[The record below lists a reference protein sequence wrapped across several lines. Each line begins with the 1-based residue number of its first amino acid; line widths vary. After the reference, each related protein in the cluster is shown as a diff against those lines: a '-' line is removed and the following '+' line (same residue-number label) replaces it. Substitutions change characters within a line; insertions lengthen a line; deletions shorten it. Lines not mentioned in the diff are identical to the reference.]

1 MTYYLLLLP
10 GLVAVV
16 LGLVV
21 RRRAAAWGQGLL
33 LAGCAI
39 CLGAFG
45 WQVRQSFYVN
55 VPKVPSRANTVV
67 GYRFA
72 MQLHAL
78 LAGRPGKVVVLL
90 PASLSAEAAEST
102 AGAFSAPLLRGHPE
116 LSVEVVRL
124 EPPKKG
130 AASVSV
136 EGTAFKS
143 ALEKSADALALVS
156 YAGVPTDLEK
166 VMASAPPRGVLLVY
180 DPDGSTNW
188 LTPLKQKLILTVVV
202 PRPDV
207 DAAAAAAIAGLP
219 GDIFDQLYWQATASN
234 ADVLAARLS
243 ARH

>member
-10 GLVAVV
+10 GLVVVV

-72 MQLHAL
+72 MQLQAM
-78 LAGRPGKVVVLL
+78 LAGRTGKVVVLL

-124 EPPKKG
+124 ESPKHGASSPAVDG
-130 AASVSV
+130 AA
-136 EGTAFKS
+136 FKHT
-143 ALEKSADALALVS
+143 LEKFADALAFVS
-156 YAGVPTDLEK
+156 YAGVPADMEK
-166 VMASAPPRGVLLVY
+166 LFTAAPPRGVLLVY
-180 DPDGSTNW
+180 DPDGSANW

-207 DAAAAAAIAGLP
+207 DAAAAAGIAGLP
-219 GDIFDQLYWQATASN
+219 GDIFDQLYWQATSPN
-234 ADVLAARLS
+234 ADVIAARLS
-243 ARH
+243 ARR